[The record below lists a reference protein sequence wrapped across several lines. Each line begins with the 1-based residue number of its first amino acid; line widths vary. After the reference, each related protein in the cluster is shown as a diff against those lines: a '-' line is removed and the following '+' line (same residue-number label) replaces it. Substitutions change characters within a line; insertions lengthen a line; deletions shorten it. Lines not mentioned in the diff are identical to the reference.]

1 MLLKIIQDGATQQL
15 DSEKEKAPE
24 LKRLAL
30 KWTAMVYREKSK
42 GYDHRN
48 LLKQ

>member
-30 KWTAMVYREKSK
+30 K
-42 GYDHRN
+42 
-48 LLKQ
+48 